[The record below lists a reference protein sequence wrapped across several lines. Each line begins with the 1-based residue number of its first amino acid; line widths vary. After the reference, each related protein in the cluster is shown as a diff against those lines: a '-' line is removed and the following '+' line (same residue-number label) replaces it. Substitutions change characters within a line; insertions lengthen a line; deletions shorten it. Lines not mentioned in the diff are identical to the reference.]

1 MRFCERCGTGL
12 VHPTAPPAVDTMD
25 TERDIPAVVSAASP
39 RPVARSIVD
48 DVQEFLP
55 TSEMDAIQPGGA
67 TSDAPDPA
75 EAAPAAGHPHAMVA
89 LRLSSEERSAVA
101 PKSVDVQ
108 AWEQWQGTHP
118 IPSRLRVADQ
128 DWRCLAR
135 LDVADK
141 ESVRRFGFRIEEAD
155 NLSKEQGE
163 GRYPGGAMV
172 AGRGL
177 RHRGGVA
184 ILTVPDLR
192 VGAPVVMV
200 RQSLAIGVELAEVSV
215 GTGDDLIA
223 EIRVHEADH
232 VCVWRNRPTLID
244 ASDVTQANLELRI
257 YDTGSNPGLTWFNV
271 WFYQPS

>member
-1 MRFCERCGTGL
+1 
-12 VHPTAPPAVDTMD
+12 
-25 TERDIPAVVSAASP
+25 
-39 RPVARSIVD
+39 
-48 DVQEFLP
+48 
-55 TSEMDAIQPGGA
+55 MDAIQPGTA
-67 TSDAPDPA
+67 TSDTPEGEADPPVSA
-75 EAAPAAGHPHAMVA
+75 HPHAMVA
-89 LRLSSEERSAVA
+89 LRLSSEERSAISS
-101 PKSVDVQ
+101 KSVDVQ

-118 IPSRLRVADQ
+118 IPTRLRVAEQ
-128 DWRCLAR
+128 DWRCVAR
-135 LDVADK
+135 LDVGDK

-192 VGAPVVMV
+192 AGAPVVMV

-215 GTGDDLIA
+215 GTGDDLVA

-232 VCVWRNRPTLID
+232 VCVWRNRPTLI
-244 ASDVTQANLELRI
+244 AAPDVTGATLELRV